1 MTGCNT
7 TENSGKE
14 LQMALSGGGSRTRHP
29 SSVALCEAADSQN
42 RMRARSM
49 GHRAV
54 TDEKEREHATSM
66 FVHQMSLLAPVDR
79 LHRLFFRQKRVG
91 RRVHVAQDAY
101 ADATLI
107 AIYFFFFIRKT
118 MSSCCLL
125 ACLPLRYDS
134 AKRSDKIESSRLLIY
149 SQFI

>member
-1 MTGCNT
+1 MC
-7 TENSGKE
+7 
-14 LQMALSGGGSRTRHP
+14 
-29 SSVALCEAADSQN
+29 
-42 RMRARSM
+42 
-49 GHRAV
+49 HRAV

-107 AIYFFFFIRKT
+107 AIYFFFYKKNDELL
-118 MSSCCLL
+118 LL

-149 SQFI
+149 NQFI